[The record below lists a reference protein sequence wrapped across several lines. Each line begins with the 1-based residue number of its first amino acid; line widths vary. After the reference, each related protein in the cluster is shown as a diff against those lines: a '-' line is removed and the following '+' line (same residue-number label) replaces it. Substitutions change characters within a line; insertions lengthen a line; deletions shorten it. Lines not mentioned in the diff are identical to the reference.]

1 MVSDLEACGRRLR
14 EGGLVAFPTETVYGL
29 GCHALDATAVLK
41 VFVAKERPL
50 SDPLIVHVLGPSE
63 AFELWDAPPAS
74 ARRAVLDELSRA
86 FWPGPLTLVAPAVS
100 SKVPPCVTA
109 GTGFVACRSPS
120 HAAAREL
127 LRHSGVPLGAPSANK
142 FGHVSPT
149 TALHVYDDLRLED
162 VWIVP
167 DDKDGGG
174 AGAGKGGC
182 DVGVESTVAKIVEEE
197 ATTNGN
203 GGPERQTVRVQILRQ
218 GKVSE
223 QDVRDCLR
231 RANLLPLVAVETV
244 RRVIDEHEA
253 SVAPGQTLRHYS
265 PNVPSFLV
273 APSALHRHHNLLPPP
288 GDNDNGDKLRD
299 SAVVDY
305 GGRLAGWSGA
315 AGAYRDLSP
324 SGDPA
329 AAARLLFEALRW
341 AERLPVSRILFPSL
355 EECAGAQEEGDA
367 LLLAVRDRLTRAASG
382 VVIASLDEL

>member
-1 MVSDLEACGRRLR
+1 
-14 EGGLVAFPTETVYGL
+14 
-29 GCHALDATAVLK
+29 
-41 VFVAKERPL
+41 
-50 SDPLIVHVLGPSE
+50 
-63 AFELWDAPPAS
+63 
-74 ARRAVLDELSRA
+74 
-86 FWPGPLTLVAPAVS
+86 
-100 SKVPPCVTA
+100 
-109 GTGFVACRSPS
+109 
-120 HAAAREL
+120 
-127 LRHSGVPLGAPSANK
+127 
-142 FGHVSPT
+142 
-149 TALHVYDDLRLED
+149 VYDDLRLED

-174 AGAGKGGC
+174 AGEGGC

-197 ATTNGN
+197 GAESENGN

-273 APSALHRHHNLLPPP
+273 APSALHRHHNLLPPSGGGG
-288 GDNDNGDKLRD
+288 GDGDKLRD

-305 GGRLAGWSGA
+305 GGRLAGWRGA